1 MKKFF
6 YLAVAACAALAA
18 CSKNEVTPVDVDQQ
32 ITFQA
37 VVNKAS
43 TKGMIDGTYYKTDAP
58 TFGTGAFYN
67 TGTTSFSGTSPVYIP
82 MSEVKY
88 NSTKKA
94 WTTDT
99 PYYWPKNGTLTF
111 FSFSPWSITTG
122 ANPTSVTITATD
134 GVKIEAYDV
143 DARQT
148 DDLMV
153 ADVKTDSGNNT
164 DYNPGDAGTYQKG
177 VATVF
182 RHKLAQIVDVKF
194 QSNNNYKHNP
204 IQAGDKQFFINYVKV
219 NNYKQKGTYTSTNS
233 VSSTTLGSWSD
244 IDVAKNY
251 TFFEETTPCNKE
263 FTSTATSANSIT
275 NGYLLL
281 LPQSFLASDATEF
294 EIKYTIR
301 SFWGTGASDYSD
313 DVVTVHIPF
322 YQALATAST
331 ANTISMNKKYT
342 FTFTVGLDQIYW
354 APSVED
360 WGTDNISYTPV
371 I

>member
-67 TGTTSFSGTSPVYIP
+67 TGTTSFGPSSPAYIP

-88 NSTKKA
+88 NDTKKA

-122 ANPTSVTITATD
+122 TNPTSVTITATD

-153 ADVKTDSGNNT
+153 ADVITGSSNNT

-182 RHKLAQIVDVKF
+182 RHKLAQIVDVTFKTN
-194 QSNNNYKHNP
+194 QNYKLDP
-204 IQAGDKQFFINYVKV
+204 VAAGHKEFFINSV
-219 NNYKQKGTYTSTNS
+219 NINSYRQKGTYTSSNV
-233 VSSTTLGSWSD
+233 VSSTALGTWSD
-244 IDVAKNY
+244 HSDAKSY
-251 TFFEETTPCNKE
+251 EFFKE
-263 FTSTATSANSIT
+263 STSCGTEFGTNPTSAKSIT
-275 NGYLLL
+275 NNYLLL
-281 LPQSFLASDATEF
+281 LPQTLPDDTKIV
-294 EIKYTIR
+294 IKYTIR
-301 SFWGTGASDYSD
+301 TYSSASTHSD
-313 DVVTVHIPF
+313 DVVTSEIP
-322 YQALATAST
+322 LK
-331 ANTISMNKKYT
+331 NVISEIEMNKKYT
-342 FTFTVGLDQIYW
+342 INFTVGLDQIYW
-354 APSVED
+354 APSVEN
-360 WGTDNISYTPV
+360 WGTESVDYSPV

>member
-43 TKGMIDGTYYKTDAP
+43 TKALIDGTYYKTDAP

-67 TGTTSFSGTSPVYIP
+67 TGSTGFGPSSPAYIP

-88 NSTKKA
+88 NDTKKA

-122 ANPTSVTITATD
+122 TNPTSVTITAAN
-134 GVKIEAYDV
+134 GVKIEGYDV

-153 ADVKTDSGNNT
+153 ADVITGSSNNT
-164 DYNPGDAGTYQKG
+164 TYNPNDGGTYSQQG

-182 RHKLAQIVDVKF
+182 RHKLAQIVDVTFKTN
-194 QSNNNYKHNP
+194 QDYKLSP
-204 IQAGDKQFFINYVKV
+204 VAAGHKEFFINSVNI
-219 NNYKQKGTYTSTNS
+219 NNYPQKGTYTSGNT
-233 VSSTTLGSWSD
+233 VSGTSPGSWSGHSD
-244 IDVAKNY
+244 AKSY
-251 TFFEETTPCNKE
+251 EFFKESTSCGTEFGTTP
-263 FTSTATSANSIT
+263 TSAKSIT
-275 NGYLLL
+275 NNYLLL
-281 LPQSFLASDATEF
+281 LPQTLPDGTKIV
-294 EIKYTIR
+294 IKYTIR
-301 SFWGTGASDYSD
+301 TYSSASTYSD
-313 DVVTVHIPF
+313 DVVTSEIP
-322 YQALATAST
+322 LK
-331 ANTISMNKKYT
+331 NVISEIKMNKKYT
-342 FTFTVGLDQIYW
+342 INFTVGLDQIYW
-354 APSVED
+354 APSVENWETESVD
-360 WGTDNISYTPV
+360 YSPV

>member
-43 TKGMIDGTYYKTDAP
+43 TKGMIDGTNYKTTYP
-58 TFGTGAFYN
+58 SFGTAAYYN
-67 TGTTSFSGTSPVYIP
+67 ATGTTFPTSSSPYIP
-82 MSEVKY
+82 ESEVKY
-88 NSTKKA
+88 SDTA
-94 WTTDT
+94 LGWTTET
-99 PYYWPKNGTLTF
+99 PYYWPKNGALTF
-111 FSFSPWSITTG
+111 FSYSPWTTLNTLTTIDETNGVVITG
-122 ANPTSVTITATD
+122 
-134 GVKIEAYDV
+134 YDV
-143 DARQT
+143 DANQAV
-148 DDLMV
+148 DVMV
-153 ADVKTDSGNNT
+153 ADAVTCSSNDTAYDGEGSGPYKAGVK
-164 DYNPGDAGTYQKG
+164 
-177 VATVF
+177 TVF

-194 QSNNNYKHNP
+194 QSNNNYKHDP

-244 IDVAKNY
+244 IDGAKNY
-251 TFFEETTPCNKE
+251 TFFEETTSCDKE
-263 FTSTATSANSIT
+263 FTSTATSANSII

-281 LPQSFLASDATEF
+281 LPQSFTASDATEF

-301 SFWGTGASDYSD
+301 SFWGTGASEYSD

-322 YQALATAST
+322 HQALATALT

-354 APSVED
+354 APSVEN
-360 WGTDNISYTPV
+360 WGTESVNYSLV